1 MEEQKIAFI
10 TSGYFPIPPVMGGA
24 VENLVYALLRENEN
38 NREFKFTV
46 FSSFDERASML
57 ADTFAETEFVFIKT
71 PELIKRIDAFIY
83 RFVTNILK
91 WTKNLSYR
99 YIMQRLW
106 YSLKVASHLRINT
119 YDRIVIENTPTS
131 FLALKWKSHW
141 KKYRD
146 RTVYHLHNEVGSTF
160 TCRKMISDTPVV
172 IGISQFILNRFM
184 DKFPSFKGEAKL
196 LKNCIVSEN
205 RTNEEMKGFYRDI
218 RSIYGIRERTF
229 LVLYVG
235 RLSPEKG
242 VLELVE
248 AYKKCDFDD
257 ACLLIVGGSY
267 YSSDVKSKYE
277 DLLRGAAKGGK
288 GKVIFT
294 GYVDHE
300 GIDAYYRSADVAVFP
315 AMWEEPAGLTII
327 EAMGK
332 AIPVITTD
340 AGGIPEYVDEE
351 SAVVIQRTDSFID
364 DIACSLVKVK
374 TNPDWAGT
382 IARRGKIKAS
392 EYSTANY
399 YKKFTEIMREN

>member
-1 MEEQKIAFI
+1 MEEQKIAFF

-160 TCRKMISDTPVV
+160 TCRKMISE
-172 IGISQFILNRFM
+172 IGR
-184 DKFPSFKGEAKL
+184 AH
-196 LKNCIVSEN
+196 V
-205 RTNEEMKGFYRDI
+205 
-218 RSIYGIRERTF
+218 
-229 LVLYVG
+229 
-235 RLSPEKG
+235 
-242 VLELVE
+242 
-248 AYKKCDFDD
+248 
-257 ACLLIVGGSY
+257 
-267 YSSDVKSKYE
+267 
-277 DLLRGAAKGGK
+277 
-288 GKVIFT
+288 
-294 GYVDHE
+294 
-300 GIDAYYRSADVAVFP
+300 
-315 AMWEEPAGLTII
+315 
-327 EAMGK
+327 
-332 AIPVITTD
+332 
-340 AGGIPEYVDEE
+340 
-351 SAVVIQRTDSFID
+351 
-364 DIACSLVKVK
+364 
-374 TNPDWAGT
+374 
-382 IARRGKIKAS
+382 
-392 EYSTANY
+392 
-399 YKKFTEIMREN
+399 